1 MHRCERSSFR
11 SFLIA
16 ALFLTKN
23 VAPQLGTGVGS
34 DVATCSASFS
44 SVAFL
49 DVGFNGRSHGRS
61 RARRLRRGF
70 CSGSSYGLP
79 CRSHGLFE
87 GQNPVG
93 GLVIDVVGDADWRLL
108 VVAAFR
114 VQDQRSA
121 IQLANDSPFGLGG
134 TVITSDA
141 ERGRD
146 QSNGGEELLVEG
158 WIAGTNI
165 GQNGWFQII
174 AGRARISPTCASSSG
189 RLTPI
194 RAGSR
199 RSARASS
206 LVKDRGVAGP
216 KPKVSQSAST
226 LGPAQMKAFPI

>member
-1 MHRCERSSFR
+1 MQMHRCEGGSFR

-87 GQNPVG
+87 GQKPGG
-93 GLVIDVVGDADWRLL
+93 GLVIDVVGDADWHLL
-108 VVAAFR
+108 VVAAF
-114 VQDQRSA
+114 V
-121 IQLANDSPFGLGG
+121 
-134 TVITSDA
+134 VITPADKPNAALFSFA
-141 ERGRD
+141 IAQMCLRIEATPMHAKLEPGARFSRRD
-146 QSNGGEELLVEG
+146 LSLGECLRHSVCR
-158 WIAGTNI
+158 TVT
-165 GQNGWFQII
+165 
-174 AGRARISPTCASSSG
+174 RRISVEYT
-189 RLTPI
+189 I
-194 RAGSR
+194 VVR
-199 RSARASS
+199 RRTI
-206 LVKDRGVAGP
+206 LDYGH
-216 KPKVSQSAST
+216 ST
-226 LGPAQMKAFPI
+226 Y